1 MKRLILPALLC
12 LTLAGC
18 SLFQPAPVIVPP
30 KVAKTLELAPNVDGP
45 YKGQVTATPEQAKV
59 YADDYLAK
67 LAADEAKAKA
77 DRESRAADSLAKAQ
91 AVTAAAE
98 RAIRQ
103 AKARQAVDLQQ
114 LVNTQNELIETLG
127 ANASNDL
134 AAIAKAQRD
143 ADTDA
148 ARVLAAIA
156 GEHDSATKAI
166 AAALADQKQRDER
179 RLGFLSD
186 AMNVATNASA
196 SAGGPLGLL
205 LPAGLG
211 LIAGWLGLSKPG
223 EKGKAQEAASAKATI
238 QTLVTAVDSLPPE
251 VKPQIKAA
259 IAAISTPTD
268 EAHITEAKTA
278 QRL

>member
-1 MKRLILPALLC
+1 VKRLILPALLC

-114 LVNTQNELIETLG
+114 LVNTQNEMLETIG
-127 ANASNDL
+127 ANAATDL

-196 SAGGPLGLL
+196 SAGGPLGLV

-223 EKGKAQEAASAKATI
+223 EKGKAQELASAKGTI